1 MRARWLG
8 DRGFTIGI
16 DDVTA
21 PEAVAAVKKEISD
34 EKYKAVDEYIKQC
47 PGGKS
52 VPLHSLSH
60 FGMLTKMAPSS
71 DKSSISLSV
80 FGVL

>member
-1 MRARWLG
+1 MRCGAAVHGRGLRARWLG

-34 EKYKAVDEYIKQC
+34 EKYQAVDDYIKQC
-47 PGGKS
+47 PGGRCCNMF
-52 VPLHSLSH
+52 PLCSCLW
-60 FGMLTKMAPSS
+60 
-71 DKSSISLSV
+71 
-80 FGVL
+80 